1 MMLPREDA
9 LAKLVMDLREMHS
22 MTVCG
27 EAWQELE
34 LDSEQM
40 AAEIERYV
48 ESQLAAEQERFA
60 EADERRNANEVYL
73 ATKLDSAEAKL
84 HLAQLEIDA
93 RKQEC
98 QTVTRKRDA
107 AEAAEREHRESSV
120 RAFREVCN
128 QLAAEKRKLKEHHDD
143 YTRLVH
149 SIAPI
154 QKARIVAEAEVRALR
169 EALEIDYQAMKYPPG
184 VTANFHII
192 EAIVNNRTASRK
204 ASLHTMQDKA
214 LG

>member
-9 LAKLVMDLREMHS
+9 LAKLVMDLREMHG

-107 AEAAEREHRESSV
+107 AEEHRESSV
-120 RAFREVCN
+120 RAYNKVCN
-128 QLAAEKRKLKEHHDD
+128 QLAAEKRRHREHHDD